1 MEKIVFLT
9 NKIKLFM
16 MNPLETYNQW
26 RANLKQPDDSIF
38 YYHPSLERIVLG
50 CAMYQIASRPLLAKL
65 GKAESLTINNIYIN
79 DMITAWI
86 DEDGENFDFVFNRL
100 MTLMEAFNLTS
111 FAMQKR
117 YPGKKK
123 VINQLQYTFT
133 FWVAVAGDIGEERA
147 NELLDDITT
156 DGHRIESEKISMLVK
171 MIQPTVVRD
180 GFDLD
185 MIRAM
190 SLVEDTS
197 FD

>member
-1 MEKIVFLT
+1 
-9 NKIKLFM
+9 M

-50 CAMYQIASRPLLAKL
+50 CAMYQIASRPLLVKL
-65 GKAESLTINNIYIN
+65 GKAESLTIINIYIN

-86 DEDGENFDFVFNRL
+86 DDDGENFDLVFNRL
-100 MTLMEAFNLTS
+100 MTLMEVFNQAG
-111 FAMQKR
+111 FAIQKR

-133 FWVAVAGDIGEERA
+133 FWVAVGGDIGEERA

-180 GFDLD
+180 GFDLN
-185 MIRAM
+185 MISAM
-190 SLVEDTS
+190 SLVENTS
-197 FD
+197 LEGHS